1 MIAADVLTLF
11 QTTTG
16 RKEMNRKRQ
25 NEFIGYR
32 FLAFSSNGEYINSYI
47 AKIRGRK
54 VYGYYD
60 WKQERYVEEPC

>member
-1 MIAADVLTLF
+1 
-11 QTTTG
+11 
-16 RKEMNRKRQ
+16 MNRKRQ